1 MIGIAC
7 GVSRGG
13 RRAELLRALGGMSP
27 EIVLTDLV
35 PAPDAASR
43 YLIHARSEQP
53 VSLVG
58 PPGWTASPKACSP

>member
-1 MIGIAC
+1 
-7 GVSRGG
+7 
-13 RRAELLRALGGMSP
+13 MSP